1 MKETYQDLLAQIDMA
16 NLPQHIGV
24 IMDGNG
30 RWAKARGQ
38 ARSFG
43 HKAGA
48 EAMRRLVEICREI
61 GIKSLSVYAFSTEN
75 WRRPEGEIDFLM
87 RLLAQYLKQELPLLM
102 EQNIRLNGLG
112 DWSALPKPIQ
122 DAYAQM
128 QAATEKNAAMTLNLA
143 VNYGSQQEILRAM
156 QSIYS
161 DIAAQKLSIDQLN
174 EDLLASRLD
183 TGGQPTLDLIIR
195 PSGEQRL
202 SNFMLW
208 QAAYAEFIFLDILW
222 PDFGKRE
229 LLAAIIEYQSRNRRF
244 GGLG

>member
-1 MKETYQDLLAQIDMA
+1 MKENYQDLLAKIDMA

-30 RWAKARGQ
+30 RWAKAQGQ

-75 WRRPEGEIDFLM
+75 WRRPEGEINFLM

-122 DAYAQM
+122 EAYAQM
-128 QAATEKNAAMTLNLA
+128 RAATADNAAMTLNLA
-143 VNYGSQQEILRAM
+143 INYGSQQEILRAM
-156 QSIYS
+156 HSIYH
-161 DIAAQKLSIDQLN
+161 DIAAQKLSIDQLD

-202 SNFMLW
+202 SNFLLW

-244 GGLG
+244 GGLA